1 MAEFKLV
8 IGLKSGKCVQK
19 EAKDDLAKPLMG
31 KKIGDKIAGDAIGF
45 AGYEFE
51 LTGGSD
57 NGGFPMRNDVKGIAR
72 KKILAIVGTGLKKKG
87 NGIRQRKTVAGN
99 TVHLKTS
106 QINLKVLKEG
116 KDKLDAPA
124 AEAPVEGAAPAEG
137 AAEAPKAEEKPAEKK
152 EEPKPAEKKEAP
164 KEEKKEEPKEEKPA
178 EKKEEPK
185 PEEKL
190 ES

>member
-19 EAKDDLAKPLMG
+19 EAKDDTAKPLMG
-31 KKIGDKIAGDAIGF
+31 KMIGDKIAGDAMGF

-57 NGGFPMRNDVKGIAR
+57 YCGFPMRKDVKGTAR
-72 KKILAIVGTGLKKKG
+72 KRILAVVGIGLKKKG
-87 NGIRQRKTVAGN
+87 KGIRQRKTVAGN
-99 TVHLKTS
+99 TIHSKIS

-116 KDKLDAPA
+116 KEKLDVPA
-124 AEAPVEGAAPAEG
+124 KAEAPAEGAAPAEG
-137 AAEAPKAEEKPAEKK
+137 GAKKEEVPKKEEKPAEKK
-152 EEPKPAEKKEAP
+152 EEKKEAP
-164 KEEKKEEPKEEKPA
+164 KEEKKEEPKKEEKPA

-185 PEEKL
+185 KE
-190 ES
+190 